1 MLRKCLGVD
10 GWKSFLVGVAI
21 IGLPTALIES
31 SRAQVI
37 ESSIQGVVTD
47 PSGAVIPDVKIE
59 VSNTATGD
67 VRQAQTNAEGSYTV
81 PSLTRGTYAL
91 NASAQGFQTQV
102 VIDIGLEM
110 DQKARIDLTMQIGQV
125 TDTVTVESTAI
136 MLNTERPEVAQLVEE
151 KLITELP
158 LNGRNFLQLASI
170 STGVVNSFG
179 RGSTEAD
186 NFAGGRKDTT
196 MHVGARGDALSFLV
210 DGVDV
215 RMNTRGFT
223 SLPLAID
230 SIAEFK
236 VQKNM
241 FSSEYGYGA
250 AIVSAMTKSGTNEF
264 HGTVFGF
271 IRNDNL
277 DARNFFE
284 AGKNEF
290 RQNQFGASAGG
301 PIVKDKTFFFGNYEG
316 LRIRQEQTFIAAVPT
331 EAQKNGDY
339 TASAE
344 PVIDPFSGNPFPNN
358 VIPRDRISNWANEMN
373 KFIPSPNLGATG
385 LNLNTTDQFVRDFD
399 QFTVKIDH
407 RFSDT
412 DVVSGRYIQHDDK
425 QLNPRSHVKNTRFAS
440 PIEAKNIAFQYT
452 RIFSPTL
459 LNSFKF
465 GYNRGFA
472 DTVNEECQPACDK
485 FGLRNLGL
493 PEGRTWLPSTGILG
507 FNGWGGIGF
516 GFGETEETF
525 QFSDTL
531 SIIRGKHSMST
542 GFDVRHITADI
553 STFEST
559 SGRLFFEGTFTGH
572 PMADYVLGIPREFNS
587 TVGTNV
593 AKFSFPGYAFFF
605 QDDIKLHPR
614 LTLNLGVRYEWRP
627 PVDEER
633 NHEQRFDWQTGI
645 LRIGRPFSDFP
656 GVDIPEPPWI
666 QSGAEVPVDF
676 ADKNN
681 VAPRIGLAW
690 RPLGEKTVIRTGFGL
705 FYIVQQ
711 FLEEKERLV
720 QEPPVRLPVSIA
732 SDPDTPE
739 LLIDRGDLIPPSAN
753 VLSTAKLALQAVG
766 VPVDRTPFM
775 MQWNFGIQ
783 HQIKGYL
790 FDATYA
796 GSGGRKLGVRM
807 NMNSAPPSTLPDPQS
822 RKLYQDFTFLL
833 ARFHNG
839 TSSYNSLQL
848 KVEKRFSEGLGFLL
862 SHTYS
867 HALDI
872 ESREPSATVVQDP
885 RNLKLNKGNSAYDVR
900 HRFVGSLIYE
910 LPFGTGKA
918 VGASTSG
925 FANKMISGW
934 QVNSLVTLSEGNWFS
949 PRVRQDRA
957 NEGPGFRWQRPDV
970 LRDPNIPGGGTVEE
984 WFDTSAMV
992 LASFGQY
999 GNMGRNTLRSP
1010 GITLW
1015 DFSLFKNTYIGERFN
1030 VQFRTEFFN
1039 FLNRPNFRTPNI
1051 SVDRGGFGAIT
1062 AAEEPRRIQFGLKL
1076 IW

>member
-1 MLRKCLGVD
+1 MTTRAASALYLWAGILVLSLG
-10 GWKSFLVGVAI
+10 LAT
-21 IGLPTALIES
+21 GLW
-31 SRAQVI
+31 AQVI
-37 ESSIQGVVTD
+37 ESSIGGVVTD
-47 PSGAVIPDVKIE
+47 ASKAVVVGVAIE
-59 VSNTATGD
+59 VTNTATGD
-67 VRQAQTNAEGSYTV
+67 VRRAETRSDGSYAV
-81 PSLTRGTYAL
+81 PSLTRGTYEL
-91 NASAQGFQTQV
+91 QASAQGFQTQ
-102 VIDIGLEM
+102 IITDIVLEM
-110 DQKARIDLTMQIGQV
+110 DQKARVDLTMQVGAV
-125 TDTVTVESTAI
+125 TETVTVVSTAI
-136 MLNTERPEVAQLVEE
+136 LLNTERTEVAQLVEQ
-151 KLITELP
+151 KLVTELP

-186 NFAGGRKDTT
+186 SFSGGRKDTT

-223 SLPLAID
+223 SLPLSID

-236 VQKNM
+236 VHKNL

-250 AIVSAMTKSGTNEF
+250 AIVSATTKSGTNEF
-264 HGTVFGF
+264 HGTVFEF

-301 PIVKDKTFFFGNYEG
+301 PIVNDKTFFFGNYEG

-331 EAQKNGDY
+331 DAEKNGDY

-358 VIPRDRISNWANEMN
+358 VIPRDRISNWAKEMN
-373 KFIPSPNLGATG
+373 QFIPSPNLTATGTG
-385 LNLNTTDQFVRDFD
+385 LNLNTTDQFLRDFD
-399 QFTVKIDH
+399 QFMVKIDQ
-407 RFSDT
+407 RFSDS
-412 DVVSGRYIQHDDK
+412 DLVSTRYIQHDDA
-425 QLNPRSHVKNTRFAS
+425 QLNPRSHVKNTRFAA
-440 PIEAKNIAFQYT
+440 PIEAKNFSFQYT

-465 GYNRGFA
+465 GYHHSLA

-485 FGLRNLGL
+485 FGLQNLGM

-516 GFGETEETF
+516 GFGETEDLF

-531 SIIRGKHSMST
+531 SIIRGKHNMST
-542 GFDVRHITADI
+542 GVDIRHITTDI

-559 SGRLFFEGTFTGH
+559 SGRLFFEGTFTGN

-614 LTLNLGVRYEWRP
+614 LTLNLGIRYEWRP

-633 NHEQRFDWQTGI
+633 NHQQRFDWQTGI
-645 LRIGRPFSDFP
+645 LRIGRSFSDFP

-676 ADKNN
+676 PDRNN
-681 VAPRIGLAW
+681 LAPRIGLAW
-690 RPLGEKTVIRTGFGL
+690 RPFGENTVIRTGFGV

-711 FLEEKERLV
+711 FLEEKERLI
-720 QEPPVRLPVSIA
+720 QEPPVRIPVSIA
-732 SDPDTPE
+732 SDPNTPE
-739 LLIDRGDLIPPSAN
+739 LFVDRGDLIPPSSS
-753 VLSTAKLALQAVG
+753 VLSTEKLALQAVG
-766 VPVDRTPFM
+766 VPVDRTPYM

-783 HQIKGYL
+783 HQIEGYL

-796 GSGGRKLGVRM
+796 ASAGRKLGVRM
-807 NMNSAPPSTLPDPQS
+807 NMNSAAPSTLPDPQS
-822 RKLYQDFTFLL
+822 RKLYRDFTFLL

-839 TSSYNSLQL
+839 TASYNSLQL

-862 SHTYS
+862 AHTYS

-872 ESREPSATVVQDP
+872 GSREPSATVVQDP
-885 RNLKLNKGNSAYDVR
+885 RNLSLNRGNSAFDVR
-900 HRFVGSLIYE
+900 HRFVGSLVYE
-910 LPFGTGKA
+910 LPFGSGKRL
-918 VGASTSG
+918 GAGTSG

-934 QVNSLVTLSEGNWFS
+934 QVNSVVTLSDGNWFS

-992 LASFGQY
+992 LAPFGQY

-1010 GITLW
+1010 GISLW